1 MNTRAT
7 AITIGLGLYIALV
20 LVFYGLHRLAFGD
33 GGGPYPLWYSVS
45 ELVLNAAKAV
55 VPGLAIGWLARARTL
70 RVGAAVGAVGGV
82 IEVVLLG
89 ALTGIPF
96 AEFPGRMAV
105 ATIVT
110 AVTGAFTNA
119 VGAAAG
125 QFLRE
130 RAKPSNPTVERD
142 APQAARPSP

>member
-1 MNTRAT
+1 MSTRVT
-7 AITIGLGLYIALV
+7 AITVGLGLYTALV

-45 ELVLNAAKAV
+45 ELVLNAVRAV
-55 VPGLAIGWLARARTL
+55 APGLVIGWLSRAQAL
-70 RVGAAVGAVGGV
+70 RVGAVVGAVGGV
-82 IEVVLLG
+82 IEVILLG
-89 ALTGIPF
+89 ALTGITF
-96 AEFPGRMAV
+96 TEFPGRMAV
-105 ATIVT
+105 ATVFT

-130 RAKPSNPTVERD
+130 HAKPSNPTFERD